1 MINSK
6 IKNRIY
12 YYDDDLERMINI
24 LIYNIIREN
33 SNITIV
39 VGQEKHKTIILSKL
53 KSKGLWISD
62 EVKIIEEEEF
72 LRTASNNETHIIMFS
87 NIINNYKR
95 VDEKIGI
102 NKGIIIGKKG
112 IEQISTNENRLLEES
127 QHLLRYRERWG
138 NKRFLY
144 DDEVKYWIL
153 DSINIAKNNI
163 FLECPWFNKEAFKIY
178 RKPIINAVNRG
189 VDVRVKYGI
198 KCDTDKRYIK
208 TEEVITDLELEVGD
222 KTNFK
227 LIKSNTHKKIAF
239 IDNFY
244 LLATL
249 NYCSNDMKYENSP
262 DEGATIN
269 ILSNRDEL
277 ELKYKEFEVK

>member
-1 MINSK
+1 MMNSEIN
-6 IKNRIY
+6 NRTY

-39 VGQEKHKTIILSKL
+39 VGQEKHKKIILSKL
-53 KSKGLWISD
+53 ESKGLWIND
-62 EVKIIEEEEF
+62 ELKIIEEEEF
-72 LRTASNNETHIIMFS
+72 LRTGRNNETHIIMFS
-87 NIINNYKR
+87 NMINNYR
-95 VDEKIGI
+95 SVDERIGI
-102 NKGIIIGKKG
+102 NKGIIIGKQG
-112 IEQISTNENRLLEES
+112 IEQISTNENRRLKES
-127 QHLLRYRERWG
+127 QHLLRYREIWG
-138 NKRFLY
+138 NKRFLD

-178 RKPIINAVNRG
+178 KKPIINAVNRG
-189 VDVRVKYGI
+189 IDVRIKYGI
-198 KCDTDKRYIK
+198 QCDTDKRYIK
-208 TEEVITDLELEVGD
+208 TEEVIIDLELEIGD

-249 NYCSNDMKYENSP
+249 NYCSNDMKYDNSP
-262 DEGATIN
+262 DEGATISRLRN
-269 ILSNRDEL
+269 IDEL
-277 ELKYKEFEVK
+277 EDKYKEFEVK